1 MKGNILCL
9 LALTFTIPMVLY
21 LFAKLPPY
29 KAAAIALLGSLLF
42 LPMDKLPV
50 PIILYDKV
58 TATGIG
64 IIMAMIARDGE
75 RLAEYPWGIMD
86 LPLVLWLLS
95 GFLASITNGLG
106 AKDGVQ
112 EAFNAFNIWGVPFM
126 VGRLY
131 FSRPQAQAWLCG
143 LFFLSGLVYIPFV
156 AFELVMS
163 PQAHRIVYGY
173 MQHDFSQ
180 VIRGGGYRPMVFMEH
195 GILLGT
201 FMCMSALV
209 GIWCTW
215 TKVFPKK
222 MWRVGIKMWA
232 WVLLLAGSAVACK
245 SSAAIGFMVLGAFL
259 LFSAVILR
267 TRILI
272 ICLIC
277 IPLLYVTTRTSGT
290 WDGQNLVDF
299 VAEKFSEDRSLSLKF
314 RLDNELI
321 LIDKAMERPL
331 FGWGGWGR
339 SRVFDEA
346 TGEDLST
353 TDGFWII
360 TLGRW
365 GILGLSSVFALLL
378 LPTIR
383 FLILFP
389 ARRWKEPGV
398 APGAVLALIPVLFLV
413 DCTLNAMVNPAYILF
428 AGSVAGLPKM
438 AKVAT
443 RQTTA
448 HHENTRE
455 PGKRA
460 VNFTDWGVKTLTRP
474 KRPRLKISANY
485 PGPRFEINSKGQPSG
500 KFR

>member
-9 LALTFTIPMVLY
+9 LALTFTIPMVFY
-21 LFAKLPPY
+21 LFSKLPSY
-29 KAAAIALLGSLLF
+29 KAVAIALLGSLLF
-42 LPMDKLPV
+42 LPMDKLAV
-50 PIILYDKV
+50 PLILYDKV

-64 IIMAMIARDGE
+64 IVMSMIVMDGE
-75 RLAEYPWGIMD
+75 RLAEYPWGAMD
-86 LPLVLWLLS
+86 LPLFFWLLS

-112 EAFNAFNIWGVPFM
+112 EAFNAFTIWGAPFM
-126 VGRLY
+126 AGRLY
-131 FSRPQAQAWLCG
+131 FSRPGAQSWLCS
-143 LFFLSGLVYIPFV
+143 LFFLAGLVYIPFV
-156 AFELVMS
+156 VFELVMS

-222 MWRVGIKMWA
+222 MWRVGGGMWG
-232 WVLLLAGSAVACK
+232 WVLLLVGAAVACK
-245 SSAAIGFMVLGAFL
+245 SFAAVGLMVIGTFL

-272 ICLIC
+272 ICLLL
-277 IPLLYVTTRTSGT
+277 IPVFYISTRTFGT
-290 WDGQNLVDF
+290 WDGQNLVDL

-331 FGWGGWGR
+331 LGWGGWGR
-339 SRVFDEA
+339 SRVYDEE

-365 GILGLSSVFALLL
+365 GILGLSSVFALIL

-389 ARRWKEPGV
+389 PRRWKEPNV
-398 APGAVLALIPVLFLV
+398 APGVVLSLIPLLFLV
-413 DCTLNAMVNPAYILF
+413 DCTLNAMVNPVYLLF
-428 AGSVAGLPKM
+428 AGGVAGLPQM
-438 AKVAT
+438 SKVPMT
-443 RQTTA
+443 QTGA
-448 HHENTRE
+448 HHGNTPKPER
-455 PGKRA
+455 RI
-460 VNFTDWGVKTLTRP
+460 VNPTDWGKKALP
-474 KRPRLKISANY
+474 KPQNPRLTISSNY
-485 PGPRFEINSKGQPSG
+485 TGPRFKITPKGKKSG
-500 KFR
+500 RFR

>member
-21 LFAKLPPY
+21 LFSKLPPY

-42 LPMDKLPV
+42 LPMDKLAV

-64 IIMAMIARDGE
+64 LIMGMVAMDGE
-75 RLAEYPWGIMD
+75 RLAQYPWSIMD
-86 LPLVLWLLS
+86 LPLFLWLLS
-95 GFLASITNGLG
+95 GFLASVTNGLG
-106 AKDGVQ
+106 AKDGIQ
-112 EAFNAFNIWGVPFM
+112 EAFNAFSIWGAPFM
-126 VGRLY
+126 AGRLY
-131 FSRPQAQAWLCG
+131 FSSSKAQSWLCG

-180 VIRGGGYRPMVFMEH
+180 VIRGGGYRPMVFMQH

-215 TKVFPKK
+215 TKVFPQK
-222 MWRVGIKMWA
+222 MWRAGGPMWGWA
-232 WVLLLAGSAVACK
+232 LMLAGSAVACK
-245 SSAAIGFMVLGAFL
+245 SSAAIGLMVMGGFL

-272 ICLIC
+272 VCLFLV
-277 IPLLYVTTRTSGT
+277 PLLYVTTRTSGT

-321 LIDKAMERPL
+321 LIDKAMERPI

-339 SRVFDEA
+339 SRVFDEE

-365 GILGLSSVFALLL
+365 GILGLSSVFALIL
-378 LPTIR
+378 LPTVR

-389 ARRWKEPGV
+389 PRRWKDPEV
-398 APGAVLALIPVLFLV
+398 APGAVLALIPLLFIV

-428 AGSVAGLPKM
+428 AGGVAGLPRTSRGAIKQPS
-438 AKVAT
+438 AD
-443 RQTTA
+443 
-448 HHENTRE
+448 HGNTQQA
-455 PGKRA
+455 GKRS
-460 VNFTDWGVKTLTRP
+460 VNFADWGINTLP
-474 KRPRLKISANY
+474 KSRRPRLTISANY
-485 PGPRFEINSKGQPSG
+485 SGPRFDISSKDQDSI
-500 KFR
+500 KFH

>member
-1 MKGNILCL
+1 MRGNILCL
-9 LALTFTIPMVLY
+9 LALTFTIPMVFY
-21 LFAKLPPY
+21 LFSRLPPY
-29 KAAAIALLGSLLF
+29 KAVAVALLGSLLF
-42 LPMDKLPV
+42 LPMDKLPL
-50 PIILYDKV
+50 PLILYDKV

-64 IIMAMIARDGE
+64 IVMAMIAMDGE

-86 LPLVLWLLS
+86 LPLFFWLLS
-95 GFLASITNGLG
+95 GFLASVTNGLG
-106 AKDGVQ
+106 PKDGVQ
-112 EAFNAFNIWGVPFM
+112 EAFNAFTIWGAPFM
-126 VGRLY
+126 AGRLY
-131 FSRPQAQAWLCG
+131 FSGPKAQSWLCG
-143 LFFLSGLVYIPFV
+143 LFFLAGLVYIPFV

-201 FMCMSALV
+201 FMCMAALV

-222 MWRVGIKMWA
+222 MWQVGGSTWI
-232 WVLLLAGSAVACK
+232 WVLLLGGAAVVCK
-245 SSAAIGFMVLGAFL
+245 SSGAIGLMVIGTFL

-272 ICLIC
+272 ICLLLV
-277 IPLLYVTTRTSGT
+277 PVLYVTTRTSGT
-290 WDGQNLVDF
+290 WDGQNLVDL

-339 SRVFDEA
+339 SRVYDEE

-365 GILGLSSVFALLL
+365 GILGLSSVFALML

-389 ARRWKEPGV
+389 PRRWKKPEV
-398 APGAVLALIPVLFLV
+398 APGAVLALIPLLFLV
-413 DCTLNAMVNPAYILF
+413 DCTLNAMVNPVYILF
-428 AGSVAGLPKM
+428 AGGVAGLPKM
-438 AKVAT
+438 SKPPMSPPHAPYG
-443 RQTTA
+443 
-448 HHENTRE
+448 NTPTPER
-455 PGKRA
+455 R
-460 VNFTDWGVKTLTRP
+460 FVKPTQWNKKTQR
-474 KRPRLKISANY
+474 KYGRPRLTISSRY
-485 PGPRFEINSKGQPSG
+485 TGPRFEITSKDKKGSR
-500 KFR
+500 FR

>member
-9 LALTFTIPMVLY
+9 LALTFTIPMVFY
-21 LFAKLPPY
+21 LFSKLPPY
-29 KAAAIALLGSLLF
+29 KAAAVALLGSLLF
-42 LPMDKLPV
+42 LPMDTLAVPV
-50 PIILYDKV
+50 ILYDKV

-64 IIMAMIARDGE
+64 IIMSMIAMDGE
-75 RLAEYPWGIMD
+75 RVAEYPWGVLD
-86 LPLVLWLLS
+86 LPLFFWLLS
-95 GFLASITNGLG
+95 GFLAAVTNGLG

-112 EAFNAFNIWGVPFM
+112 EAFNAFTIWGAPFIA
-126 VGRLY
+126 GRLY
-131 FSRPQAQAWLCG
+131 FSRPEAQSWLCG

-222 MWRVGIKMWA
+222 MWRVGGPMWG
-232 WVLLLAGSAVACK
+232 WVLMLVGSAVACK
-245 SSAAIGFMVLGAFL
+245 SSAAIGLMMLGTLL

-272 ICLIC
+272 ICLLLV
-277 IPLLYVTTRTSGT
+277 PLLYVTTRTSGA
-290 WDGQNLVDF
+290 WDGQNLVNF

-314 RLDNELI
+314 RLDNEGI
-321 LIDKAMERPL
+321 LIDKAMERPV

-339 SRVFDEA
+339 SRVFDEE

-365 GILGLSSVFALLL
+365 GILGLSSVFALIL

-389 ARRWKEPGV
+389 PRRWKEPAV
-398 APGAVLALIPVLFLV
+398 APGAVLSLIPLLFLV
-413 DCTLNAMVNPAYILF
+413 DCTLNAMVNPVYILF
-428 AGSVAGLPKM
+428 AGGVAGLPRMSK
-438 AKVAT
+438 AAIKQPGT
-443 RQTTA
+443 D
-448 HHENTRE
+448 HGNTPE
-455 PGKRA
+455 PEKRTVSFA
-460 VNFTDWGVKTLTRP
+460 DWGIKTLP
-474 KRPRLKISANY
+474 KPRSPRLTISTNY
-485 PGPRFEINSKGQPSG
+485 TGPRFKITSKGKNSV